1 MIKDK
6 TDLLEEINFND
17 NEKNKGL
24 VFFEKYLLQRSFESE
39 KIEL

>member
-24 VFFEKYLLQRSFESE
+24 GFLKNT
-39 KIEL
+39 

>member
-17 NEKNKGL
+17 NEKIKVL
-24 VFFEKYLLQRSFESE
+24 VFLKNT
-39 KIEL
+39 